1 MTQLERQK
9 CFLPHL
15 NHCKKY
21 TQHLNP
27 FKKHIVYH
35 IWITT
40 KKMYHI
46 WRSKK
51 YKNIV
56 YHTSVT
62 EPILCLVA
70 GDVLSGLYS
79 VNANNTNVTDS
90 TENYYIT
97 YISRCKF
104 TSNFRLIW
112 MCIWYLSRCKFTSN
126 FRLVSMC
133 ICTEEF
139 EFLDLV
145 DFWDT
150 VFSAETSIG
159 DTPDMQSIAIPI

>member
-1 MTQLERQK
+1 
-9 CFLPHL
+9 
-15 NHCKKY
+15 
-21 TQHLNP
+21 
-27 FKKHIVYH
+27 
-35 IWITT
+35 
-40 KKMYHI
+40 
-46 WRSKK
+46 
-51 YKNIV
+51 V

-62 EPILCLVA
+62 APILCLVA

-104 TSNFRLIW
+104 TSNFRL
-112 MCIWYLSRCKFTSN
+112 
-126 FRLVSMC
+126 VSMC

-145 DFWDT
+145 DFGSV
-150 VFSAETSIG
+150 VFSVESMVQCECK
-159 DTPDMQSIAIPI
+159 PDD